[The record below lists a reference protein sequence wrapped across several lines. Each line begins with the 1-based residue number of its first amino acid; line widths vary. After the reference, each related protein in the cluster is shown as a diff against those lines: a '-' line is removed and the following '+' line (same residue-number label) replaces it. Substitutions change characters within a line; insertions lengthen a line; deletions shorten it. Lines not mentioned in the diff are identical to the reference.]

1 MHNRALRNDATH
13 QYNLNFFFIG
23 FGFPPYFTAILKPT
37 KKTEYVLLDDIL
49 WRYTYYVDDKG

>member
-13 QYNLNFFFIG
+13 QYNLNLFFIG

-37 KKTEYVLLDDIL
+37 KKNRIRSARRHSLALHVL
-49 WRYTYYVDDKG
+49 RR